1 MKNLRIIF
9 TVVAFLVL
17 SASTFAQTYV
27 LGQGGAT
34 INNACSGN
42 ILDPGGAGDYTNSN
56 NVTQTFCSGTADCIQ
71 LTINSFTTEASFDF
85 LRVYDGINNTAEPLL
100 EYAGNTPPSATIT
113 STTASGGCIT
123 LNFTSDGSV
132 TNPGFDLGI
141 QCVPCPVAPTVFVL
155 GQGAPTIN
163 TCNAIVRDPGGGAN
177 YPDNQ
182 NVTQTFCSDNGQCVQ
197 FAFEQ
202 FQTETGA
209 DIVRFFDGPS
219 VASPLIDELS
229 GFLVPA
235 PITSSIA
242 SGGCLTVQ
250 FNSNAFNNNSGFK
263 ANLTCVPC
271 PAPAEPY
278 IILGQ
283 GGATINTCGATITD
297 PGGALDYPNSSL
309 ITQTFCSG
317 DFQCVRFTFDEFE
330 TESGVDLVRFYDGP
344 TTASQL
350 LAESSGFAVPNA
362 VTSSTASGGC
372 LTVQFSSNAFTQGAG
387 FRATISC
394 VPCPPPPPPAII
406 LGQGGATVQT
416 CGDILQD
423 PGGLGNYGD
432 DLNITQTICSG
443 NAQCIKLTFTE
454 FQTETALDRLT
465 IYDGPNTSADLL
477 GIFSGFNLPV
487 PISSSTASGGCMTL
501 VFTSN
506 NSFNDIGFQ
515 ATISCVTC
523 EEPIEIPTGLC
534 GDAQPFC
541 TDAQGGLTF
550 PAATNTTSEFF
561 DPADGSS
568 NICCLGST
576 PNPAWYFLRIE
587 EAGPIDLLITSG
599 FDVDFACWGP
609 FTEAQWQ
616 AGVCAEAM
624 DPNQLCNGGLMIDCS
639 YSGAAVENCNIP
651 NGQVGEYYMLLLTNF
666 SNQVTNIN
674 FTQDGGTG
682 STDCSIFCQVDAP
695 ALPTVCDPVT
705 NTYTLSGTIE
715 LTNPPTTGTLTLAN
729 SSGGFTIF
737 NAPFANSIPYN
748 YINLSSNGNAENL
761 SVVFSDDNTCAAIS
775 NYTAPV
781 SCSTCPVTA
790 SVSGPACI
798 GQNVTLSATN
808 VAGATYSW
816 TGPNG
821 YTSNVQNPTLTNVDL
836 TMAGVYTVTASNA
849 VNGCSSLASANVFV
863 FDTPLT
869 PVVSN
874 SGPVCEGTPLNLTCP
889 AVPGAIYSWTGPN
902 GFASSLQNPTIA
914 AASAAAGGDYLCT
927 VTVNSCPS
935 LEGTTT
941 AIVNPYPASP
951 VPVSNAPFCAGGDLT
966 ISIANVPTATYE
978 WTGPLAYT
986 STNEDITIT
995 AATVA
1000 NSGNY
1005 SVRLLLNGCYSLPAN
1020 IAVVIH
1026 PIPAAPVITSNTPVC
1041 ENALLQLTGPSPTPI
1056 IGTTY
1061 NWTGI
1066 NSFTSTL
1073 QSPSIASAQ
1082 LVNDG
1087 DYSLTVTENNCTSA
1101 PTTLT
1106 MVVIPL
1112 PTPNAGLDVT
1122 TCSNQP
1128 ITIGSAAIPGLSYSW
1143 TPADVGIETALLN
1156 TSNPI
1161 SLISNLSDIPRID
1174 TYILTVSDQGCSRKD
1189 TVNVT
1194 TNPQPIASFIVP
1206 DPQCFKGNSFDF
1218 EADGTYGANA
1228 TFEWRFGAWASPDTS
1243 ILENQSGVSFNS
1255 TGLQMVSLTITENGC
1270 ESNTYIAPVTVYK
1283 MPVANFT
1290 ADYFVGCDPKVINFT
1305 NLTESDDP
1313 IKSRVWDFGNEKTSN
1328 LQNPGVLYNDPG
1340 VFDVSLTVT
1349 TERGCQDVYLIPEM
1363 ILIHPT
1369 PTADFQ
1375 IDPPLVN
1382 IVKPITNFND
1392 LSTGGDEVSYIIIGY
1407 DTIFQTNPRVT
1418 LPDSGVYDVRQIV
1431 TTALGCRDSV
1441 VKQVIVE
1448 LGYKLYLPT
1457 AFTPNNDGYN
1467 DRFQVYGEDVSEITI
1482 LIYNRWGQLMYT
1494 SYDMDNGW
1502 DGKVR
1507 LKEEPAPGGVYV
1519 YKIKAIHK
1527 DGLNTNYE
1535 GIVTL
1540 LR

>member
-1 MKNLRIIF
+1 MIMKNLRIIF
-9 TVVAFLVL
+9 TAVAIIIIA
-17 SASTFAQTYV
+17 ASSYAQTYT

-34 INNACSGN
+34 ITTCSGN
-42 ILDPGGAGDYTNSN
+42 ILDPGGAGDYTDNLD
-56 NVTQTFCSGTADCIQ
+56 VTQTFCSGTSDCIQ
-71 LTINSFTTEASFDF
+71 LSVTSFQTEANWDF
-85 LRVYDGINNTAEPLL
+85 LRIYDGIDNTAEPLFDFS
-100 EYAGNTPPSATIT
+100 GIGPPTVT
-113 STTASGGCIT
+113 VTGTTASGGCLTI
-123 LNFTSDGSV
+123 NFDSDGSNV
-132 TNPGFDLGI
+132 NSGFDLSI
-141 QCVPCPVAPTVFVL
+141 QCVTCPVAPTVYIL
-155 GQGAPTIN
+155 GQGNPTIN
-163 TCNAIVRDPGGGAN
+163 TCSGVLRDPGGGAN
-177 YPDNQ
+177 YADNL
-182 NVTQTFCSDNGQCVQ
+182 NVTQTFCSN
-197 FAFEQ
+197 
-202 FQTETGA
+202 
-209 DIVRFFDGPS
+209 DG
-219 VASPLIDELS
+219 
-229 GFLVPA
+229 
-235 PITSSIA
+235 
-242 SGGCLTVQ
+242 
-250 FNSNAFNNNSGFK
+250 
-263 ANLTCVPC
+263 
-271 PAPAEPY
+271 
-278 IILGQ
+278 
-283 GGATINTCGATITD
+283 
-297 PGGALDYPNSSL
+297 
-309 ITQTFCSG
+309 
-317 DFQCVRFTFDEFE
+317 QCVRFSFEELE
-330 TESGVDLVRFYDGP
+330 TENSADLIRFYDGP
-344 TTASQL
+344 TIASQL
-350 LAESSGFAVPNA
+350 IDEVSGFAVPPA
-362 VTSSTASGGC
+362 ITSSTASGGC
-372 LTVQFSSNAFTQGAG
+372 MTVQFISTAFTNFSG
-387 FRATISC
+387 FKASISC
-394 VPCPPPPPPAII
+394 VPCPPPPQTIV
-406 LGQGGATVQT
+406 LGQGGATIQV
-416 CGDILQD
+416 CNGILQD
-423 PGGLGNYGD
+423 PGGFGSYADNV
-432 DLNITQTICSG
+432 NVTQTICSG
-443 NAQCIKLTFTE
+443 NAQCIQLTFSE
-454 FQTETALDRLT
+454 FQTEATFDRLT
-465 IYDGPNTSADLL
+465 IYDGASTSAELL
-477 GIFSGFNLPV
+477 GIFSGFNVPV
-487 PISSSTASGGCMTL
+487 PVSSSTASGGCMTL
-501 VFTSN
+501 VFASN
-506 NSFNDIGFQ
+506 DSFTNPGFE

-523 EEPIEIPTGLC
+523 QEPIDVPTGNC
-534 GDAQPFC
+534 GDSQPFC
-541 TDAQGGLTF
+541 TEAQGGLTF
-550 PAATNTTSEFF
+550 PAATNTTSEF
-561 DPADGSS
+561 GGG
-568 NICCLGST
+568 ICCLGST
-576 PNPAWYFLRIE
+576 PNPAWYFMRIQD
-587 EAGPIDLLITSG
+587 AGPIDILITSG

-616 AGVCAEAM
+616 NGVCAQVL
-624 DPNQLCNGGLMIDCS
+624 DPNQSCTTAGLIDCS
-639 YSGAAVENCNIP
+639 YSGAAIENCNIP
-651 NGQVGEYYMLLLTNF
+651 NAQVGEYYMLLLTNF
-666 SNQVTNIN
+666 SNQQTNIN
-674 FTQDGGTG
+674 FTQNGGAG

-695 ALPTVCDPVT
+695 ALPTLCDPVT
-705 NTYTLSGTIE
+705 NTYILSGTIE

-729 SSGGFTIF
+729 SSGGFTVY

-748 YINLSSNGNAENL
+748 YVNLSSNGNAENL

-775 NYTAPV
+775 NYTAPA

-798 GQNVTLSATN
+798 GQSVTLTATN

-821 YTSNVQNPTLTNVDL
+821 YTSNIQNPTLTNVDL
-836 TMAGVYTVTASNA
+836 TMAGVYTVTASNS

-889 AVPGAIYSWTGPN
+889 AVPGATYNWTGPN
-902 GFASSLQNPTIA
+902 SFVSTLQNPTIA
-914 AASAAAGGDYLCT
+914 AASSSADGTYYCK

-935 LEGTTT
+935 LEGSTI
-941 AIVNPYPASP
+941 AVVNPYPATP
-951 VPVSNAPFCAGGDLT
+951 VPVTNAPFCAGGDLT

-995 AATVA
+995 GATVS

-1005 SVRLLLNGCYSLPAN
+1005 SVRTLLNGCYSLPAS
-1020 IAVVIH
+1020 IAVLIY
-1026 PIPAAPVITSNTPVC
+1026 PIPAAPVISYNTPINTPVC
-1041 ENALLQLTGPSPTPI
+1041 ENANLSLTGPNTI
-1056 IGTTY
+1056 IATIYTWAGP
-1061 NWTGI
+1061 
-1066 NSFTSTL
+1066 NSFVSNL
-1073 QSPSIASAQ
+1073 QSPTINNAQ
-1082 LVNDG
+1082 LANEG
-1087 DYSLTVTENNCTSA
+1087 DYSLTITQNNCISP
-1101 PTTLT
+1101 PTTLP
-1106 MVVIPL
+1106 VDIIPL
-1112 PTPNAGLDVT
+1112 PVPNAGLDVA

-1128 ITIGSAAIPGLSYSW
+1128 ITIGSAPVAGLTYSW
-1143 TPADVGIETALLN
+1143 TPGSLGIDSALLVV
-1156 TSNPI
+1156 SNPI

-1194 TNPQPIASFIVP
+1194 TNPQPIASFVIP

-1218 EADGTYGANA
+1218 EADGTYGDSA

-1243 ILENQSGVSFNS
+1243 VLEKQTGVSFNS

-1270 ESNTYIAPVTVYK
+1270 ESNTYIAPVSVYK

-1349 TERGCQDVYLIPEM
+1349 TERGCQDVYMIPEM

-1448 LGYKLYLPT
+1448 LGYKLYMPT

-1494 SYDMDNGW
+1494 SYDMENGW
-1502 DGKVR
+1502 DGRVR